1 MSAGSSSQ
9 SPNDFDRA
17 TVLAALGEARL
28 SLIAAKRRMRPK
40 SGLSRSAD
48 ALICEIDEFALILT
62 GAQDYFHL
70 KAHGTP
76 ARQS

>member
-1 MSAGSSSQ
+1 MTAGRSR

-17 TVLAALGEARL
+17 AVLAVLGEARGT
-28 SLIAAKRRMRPK
+28 LIEAKRCLRPR

-48 ALICEIDEFALILT
+48 ALICEIDEFGLVLT

-76 ARQS
+76 GRQS